1 MRNLLTLLD
10 TLSRIGLVVWFFWMV
25 DDIHDKLDSIE
36 STQIECN
43 AQKGE

>member
-1 MRNLLTLLD
+1 MRNLLLLLD
-10 TLSRIGLVVWFFWMV
+10 AISRIGIVLWFIWTV
-25 DDIHDKLDSIE
+25 ADIRDKLDSIE